1 MHFMKSDMSG
11 GALVLAFTT
20 LCARLNLPIEVIT
33 TIPLTENMVD
43 GKSTKPG
50 DVIGSYIGKT
60 IEVIDTDAEG
70 RLILLTVGLSD

>member
-43 GKSTKPG
+43 GNHQAG
-50 DVIGSYIGKT
+50 
-60 IEVIDTDAEG
+60 
-70 RLILLTVGLSD
+70 